1 MEEEKKEIEE
11 EVQEMNPQTKKTSIL
26 MITMCL
32 SLIIMLIVIGVA
44 SITAF
49 SQMSDKPEEKKKTE
63 VDKPV
68 KKTAYHLSGND
79 IDDFDLYFLQ
89 IENKKTNMVYS
100 PLSIKYALAML
111 NEGTAGDSHNQI
123 ATVIGDY
130 KAKKYNNNEH
140 MSFANAMFIRNTFQN
155 QIKEDYKTGLQDNY
169 GAEIITDSFN
179 SADNVNSWI
188 SNKTFKLIN
197 NLLEDSTIQKEDFIL
212 VNALA
217 IDMNWNYQLQCSL
230 EHNLPCMSYF
240 VSYHHEDYSDYISE
254 IISDNMK
261 SIIFESKEVQAAE
274 IGVSV
279 NKYDIVK
286 TLGEDKIR
294 EEVGSELK
302 EYIAK
307 GGEMCGESYDDW
319 MNRYIKELD
328 SNYQRMDQSTDFS
341 FYTDDYVD
349 VFAKDLKTY
358 ENNTLQYVGIMP
370 KQETLDE
377 YIKDVKAKDINN
389 LIKNLKEVKYDN
401 FKEGVVTRIHAN
413 IPVFEYEYQLNLVQD
428 LQKLGITDIFDI
440 NKADLSNMLEKDQ
453 KEYIGDATHKAVIE
467 FSNDGIKAA
476 AVTMMGGYG
485 SAGEECYNSFE
496 HKYKVPEELITLN
509 FNKPY
514 LYIIRDKE
522 TGEVWFTG
530 TVYSPKEK
538 KS

>member
-1 MEEEKKEIEE
+1 
-11 EVQEMNPQTKKTSIL
+11 
-26 MITMCL
+26 
-32 SLIIMLIVIGVA
+32 
-44 SITAF
+44 
-49 SQMSDKPEEKKKTE
+49 
-63 VDKPV
+63 
-68 KKTAYHLSGND
+68 
-79 IDDFDLYFLQ
+79 
-89 IENKKTNMVYS
+89 
-100 PLSIKYALAML
+100 
-111 NEGTAGDSHNQI
+111 
-123 ATVIGDY
+123 
-130 KAKKYNNNEH
+130 